1 MVEMDDLA
9 GKIFALLKG
18 NGLKIKIYD
27 DAGAE
32 TTNPNEGR
40 RFFVASPNI
49 MVTIDEDGNQIGFS
63 KGTDVDDSIDALQ
76 KNIRKLGDEFLM
88 NSDIKVF
95 GKQIQPRDYAY
106 QAKMKSAP
114 MNESISDFKEG
125 DRVVA
130 TIGRFD
136 VISGNVIEVTP
147 HEVHV
152 QAKDG
157 RIYRLDPGQCKVVKK
172 SMNEN
177 MPQPHNHHLV
187 GQVLHKVR
195 EINHAAAQTIAD
207 ELGVHLADVQPVLN
221 KLVTDGKIKTEP
233 GANGD
238 HMYSV
243 VIDEAV
249 MESTDNI
256 QVHDLREMDPEDAY
270 AETQT
275 NEDIKDGDVLLVDG
289 GIAIMYK
296 AWPTMVRGNVSGF
309 HKFNDESKISSID
322 GGKYAA
328 SLDKAMSLANKG
340 GSIMESFSKMFGSLK
355 TSQQT
360 LENVRILVKHKVPVD
375 ENVRGARAR
384 HISAIFLECNGE
396 RFRFGHNYL
405 PGARAMAQ
413 HMAHGGIPSDK
424 VGGYITESTGNL
436 LKLQSFNRYV
446 TTNKLINEDSS
457 GIVETV
463 KENIET
469 IRTELKKLTGVKT
482 YETVKARLETF
493 EREALAEDD
502 VSGLKD
508 LFTIR
513 RFDEKFE
520 GVLPIIK
527 QMVQEKDTFHKRIEE
542 AAANTVMLRRGSINT
557 TPMFEFASENA
568 RLGFKL
574 NELALRILENEELA
588 GFVNKIGIKLCK
600 EGVVN
605 DFEKAVLK
613 QVLENF
619 QIAETQVRK
628 EIKESSDLS
637 AYYDRF
643 DRNFY

>member
-9 GKIFALLKG
+9 GKVFALLKG

-27 DAGAE
+27 EAGAE
-32 TTNPNEGR
+32 TTNPNDGR
-40 RFFVASPNI
+40 RFFVANPNI
-49 MVTIDEDGNQIGFS
+49 MVNIDEEGNQIGFS
-63 KGTDVDDSIDALQ
+63 KGADVGDSVDALQ

-106 QAKMKSAP
+106 QAKMKGAT
-114 MNESISDFKEG
+114 MNESVTDIQPG
-125 DRVVA
+125 DTVVA
-130 TIGRFD
+130 PFGRFD
-136 VISGNVIEVTP
+136 MVHGTVVTIDDYFVVIKSPNGKTYTV
-147 HEVHV
+147 
-152 QAKDG
+152 
-157 RIYRLDPGQCKVVKK
+157 DPSKCKKVVKNT
-172 SMNEN
+172 MNEN

-187 GQVLHKVR
+187 GQVLHTVR
-195 EINHAAAQTIAD
+195 EIKHAAAQAIAD
-207 ELGVHLADVQPVLN
+207 QLGVHLADVQPILN
-221 KLVTDGKIKTEP
+221 KLVMDGKIKTEP

-243 VIDEAV
+243 VIDEAI
-249 MESTDNI
+249 T
-256 QVHDLREMDPEDAY
+256 
-270 AETQT
+270 
-275 NEDIKDGDVLLVDG
+275 
-289 GIAIMYK
+289 
-296 AWPTMVRGNVSGF
+296 
-309 HKFNDESKISSID
+309 
-322 GGKYAA
+322 
-328 SLDKAMSLANKG
+328 
-340 GSIMESFSKMFGSLK
+340 ESFSKMFGSLK

-396 RFRFGHNYL
+396 RFRFTHNYL

-413 HMAHGGIPSDK
+413 HMAHGGTPSDK
-424 VGGYITESTGNL
+424 VGSYITENTGNL

-542 AAANTVMLRRGSINT
+542 AAAMSVMVRREAINT

-568 RLGFKL
+568 RLGFKI

-588 GFVNKIGIKLCK
+588 GFVNKIGTKLCK

-605 DFEKAVLK
+605 DFEKAVLT
-613 QVLENF
+613 QVLENI
-619 QIAETQVRK
+619 QIAENQSNQK
-628 EIKESSDLS
+628 EIKESADLS